1 MNSEID
7 VRPILSSIRVPTLIV
22 HRSGDSRVNVE
33 AGRYLARH
41 IPAAKYVEMPGDDHL
56 LWSGDADRVAD
67 EIEEF
72 LTGSRP
78 EVEPDRV
85 LVTVLFTDVVDST
98 KRANDLGDQAWGALL
113 ERHDVLVR
121 REMAR
126 FRGREINTTGD
137 GFLATFDGPARAVR
151 CGEAIVEAVRTL
163 GLDVRIGVHTGEIEI
178 RDEDIGGIAVH
189 IASRVMGL
197 ARAGEVLVTGT
208 VRDLVAGSSLAFVN
222 RGQHALKGLSE
233 EIRLFSCGLASHP

>member
-1 MNSEID
+1 MVSIFGPSRASDPQFRAWWARFERLGGSPSAAVHLTRMNSEID

-98 KRANDLGDQAWGALL
+98 KRVNDLGDHTSGL
-113 ERHDVLVR
+113 R
-121 REMAR
+121 R
-126 FRGREINTTGD
+126 
-137 GFLATFDGPARAVR
+137 
-151 CGEAIVEAVRTL
+151 
-163 GLDVRIGVHTGEIEI
+163 
-178 RDEDIGGIAVH
+178 
-189 IASRVMGL
+189 
-197 ARAGEVLVTGT
+197 
-208 VRDLVAGSSLAFVN
+208 
-222 RGQHALKGLSE
+222 
-233 EIRLFSCGLASHP
+233 